1 MALQSVLQCVPT
13 ALHSTMSIY
22 RVKPR
27 NEYTPAGEVL
37 YKRTRYVI
45 IYQEG
50 FALCTC
56 LLGRHLGIPCSHFFA
71 VMQRFP
77 EKHGFNIAQVHQKWH
92 NPFGRER
99 CLDRPWIY
107 LETANDNILPKNEDD
122 FMNATLN
129 TRNPDDET
137 SSQPPTKATQQD
149 PRSIR
154 SEEEGQ
160 RNNDRS
166 PNPGRNPMRT
176 SEGTEMF
183 EHLYLTPRQSRP
195 PRPGKKEYVEMVG
208 FMEKFMKSTDSPERI
223 RKFKNIF
230 QTEFADIAEKRK
242 LAHQKIALPSQDTSQ
257 SIESSHNHAIEEPLD
272 PLPRIRRGRNQSK
285 RIKSSLEESTKKRRK
300 ITKEKQE

>member
-107 LETANDNILPKNEDD
+107 LETGNDNILPKNEDD
-122 FMNATLN
+122 FMSHQRKQHSKILDQSEARRKDKGITIAHPIRVEIRCEQVRGPRCSNIYILRLDKAV
-129 TRNPDDET
+129 
-137 SSQPPTKATQQD
+137 PPA
-149 PRSIR
+149 
-154 SEEEGQ
+154 
-160 RNNDRS
+160 
-166 PNPGRNPMRT
+166 
-176 SEGTEMF
+176 
-183 EHLYLTPRQSRP
+183 LA
-195 PRPGKKEYVEMVG
+195 
-208 FMEKFMKSTDSPERI
+208 
-223 RKFKNIF
+223 RKNML
-230 QTEFADIAEKRK
+230 RW
-242 LAHQKIALPSQDTSQ
+242 LVSW
-257 SIESSHNHAIEEPLD
+257 
-272 PLPRIRRGRNQSK
+272 
-285 RIKSSLEESTKKRRK
+285 KSS
-300 ITKEKQE
+300 